1 MKKAFKNSS
10 WLYQSL
16 GYYLRFLGRRYF
28 LCLLV
33 LLGVLL
39 LLWFDYQN
47 KSAIY
52 QDNLAQSQSLI
63 SQKPQEKVQ
72 ETTEN
77 WHKKLDSSYTHLD
90 FQFAFANVLKE
101 RGMELVD
108 ADLEKKQV
116 RLEIQAKPEK
126 LLEVLAESMDV
137 FAFAW
142 SIKLL
147 ELSPERK
154 SQGLR
159 VILQLKSSQ

>member
-1 MKKAFKNSS
+1 M
-10 WLYQSL
+10 SL
-16 GYYLRFLGRRYF
+16 A
-28 LCLLV
+28 V

-39 LLWFDYQN
+39 LLWLDYQN

-52 QDNLAQSQSLI
+52 QDNLALSQSLI
-63 SQKPQEKVQ
+63 SQKPQQ
-72 ETTEN
+72 EISKARQD
-77 WHKKLDSSYTHLD
+77 WQQKLGSSYSHLD
-90 FQFAFANVLKE
+90 FQFAFANLLKE
-101 RGMELVD
+101 GDMELVD

-126 LLEVLAESMDV
+126 LLEVLVQSMNL

-154 SQGLR
+154 SQELR
-159 VILQLKSSQ
+159 IVLQLKSAL